1 MGRLEVELRRHSGVL
16 WLRRGSAEQ
25 CFLDL
30 KHGSGESNQDH
41 SGMESNPSTDRH
53 RRVCLSQWS
62 RPLGIWGTRSSVK
75 ISVLWVPTR
84 FWAVTL
90 LPAKEL
96 PPRATD
102 SFQVLPASWA
112 IHPRC
117 QAKAAFLGFL
127 WGTHATPSLHNFLH
141 SPVVFLPVR
150 SRCFLLVPVP
160 HLGGG
165 CLLAKYDSTVWA
177 PLITANSPPKI

>member
-30 KHGSGESNQDH
+30 KHGSGEGNQDQ

-84 FWAVTL
+84 FQAVTL

-96 PPRATD
+96 PPEPLTA
-102 SFQVLPASWA
+102 
-112 IHPRC
+112 
-117 QAKAAFLGFL
+117 
-127 WGTHATPSLHNFLH
+127 
-141 SPVVFLPVR
+141 
-150 SRCFLLVPVP
+150 SRCFLQAGQYTHAARLR
-160 HLGGG
+160 LLSWGSSGGLMLPQVFTTSFT
-165 CLLAKYDSTVWA
+165 LLSFSFLYGAGASYWSLYHTLRVA
-177 PLITANSPPKI
+177 AC